1 MEDKLIFTTD
11 EGEDVEFTAVA
22 QIRMNGRDYLLV
34 SYEEEDEEEALIL
47 KDISS
52 PEDTEAVYE
61 QVTDEE
67 EIDALLPLFEEA
79 LEELDIEEEDE

>member
-11 EGEDVEFTAVA
+11 EGEEVVFTPVA

-34 SYEEEDEEEALIL
+34 SYEEEGEEEALIL
-47 KDISS
+47 KDVSS
-52 PEDTEAVYE
+52 PEEAEAVYE
-61 QVTDEE
+61 QVTDED

-79 LEELDIEEEDE
+79 LEEFDIDKEDE